1 MIRVFIVIEVCLY
14 RCGIADILQRPDG
27 FHVVGSAPDL
37 DSCLAEIARERPD
50 IVLLDAGTPDG
61 PAALRRLATAWPDI
75 RVLVMGVREVEADV
89 MHWVEAGVAGYISR
103 NASVEDLKVSVRR
116 TAHGEAVLSPRIA
129 AHLMRQLAVLSAGR
143 RQVQSEVWKLTAREE
158 EVVELLRRGL
168 SNAQIAARLHIELP
182 TAKNH
187 VHHILKKVGVERRGE
202 VAARVGVMG
211 TVGSAGGSLH

>member
-14 RCGIADILQRPDG
+14 RCGMADILRRPDG
-27 FHVVGSAPDL
+27 FHVVGAAPDL

-61 PAALRRLATAWPDI
+61 PAALRRLAVAWPDI
-75 RVLVMGVREVEADV
+75 RVLVMGVREVETDV
-89 MHWVEAGVAGYISR
+89 MHWVEAGAAGYISR
-103 NASVEDLKVSVRR
+103 NASVRR

-129 AHLMRQLAVLSAGR
+129 AYLMRQLAVLSAGR
-143 RQVQSEVWKLTAREE
+143 RQAQSEVWNLTAREE

-182 TAKNH
+182 TVKNH

-202 VAARVGVMG
+202 VASRIGFMG
-211 TVGSAGGSLH
+211 TVRSASSSLH